1 MQDRYP
7 LLDSQTKQITGH
19 FLQSLKNFLAAA
31 QAGQQRQLQEDLQDR
46 QRRLVHQERLLEQAA
61 RDGLLGST
69 GISLLL
75 SQLNTWAEEEALK
88 VALRY
93 PSIDL
98 AAQGGA
104 ICSTF
109 QWQLAQ
115 EIQARWSALQ
125 VLQEHS
131 WRQRQ
136 IHYQE
141 QAGHW
146 QTIAQQAFEE
156 QRRQQAAQV
165 QWWTQVQQQ
174 AQQAQQHWAGLA
186 YQGVEMVQH
195 GLEQHYRFAEEIHR
209 QAVQQLGVTARRQEL
224 LVEQAVRRAA
234 VQRWATR
241 CLLLLAIL
249 IAGVALFG
257 CAALAAIH
265 LLP

>member
-7 LLDSQTKQITGH
+7 LLDPQTKQITRH
-19 FLQSLKNFLAAA
+19 FLQSLKNSLAAA
-31 QAGQQRQLQEDLQDR
+31 QTGQQKQLQEDLQDR
-46 QRRLVHQERLLEQAA
+46 QKRLAYQERLLEQAA
-61 RDGLLGST
+61 RDGLLWST
-69 GISLLL
+69 GLFL
-75 SQLNTWAEEEALK
+75 SQLNTWAEKEALK

-93 PSIDL
+93 PSLDL
-98 AAQGGA
+98 VAQGGA
-104 ICSTF
+104 ISSTF

-131 WRQRQ
+131 WQQRQ
-136 IHYQE
+136 SYYQE

-146 QTIAQQAFEE
+146 QTIARQALEE

-186 YQGVEMVQH
+186 YRGVEIVQH
-195 GLEQHYRFAEEIHR
+195 GLEQQYRFAEQIHG
-209 QAVQQLGVTARRQEL
+209 QAAQQLSVTARRQEL
-224 LVEQAVRRAA
+224 LVEQAVRRAT
-234 VQRWATR
+234 VQRWGTR
-241 CLLLLAIL
+241 CLLLLVIL
-249 IAGVALFG
+249 IAGAALFG
-257 CAALAAIH
+257 CVALAAIY